1 MTLLLDIGN
10 SRVKW
15 AWLMDRHLE
24 RPGFA
29 LHRRR
34 DFDEVLTDLPLD
46 EPAPAAVLA
55 ASVAAPELTGALAH
69 AVKRCWGLT
78 MQLATTESA
87 ACGVRCGYTDPRQLG
102 VDRWMAILGAHLH
115 HQTPVCVVNAGTAV
129 TIDLLRTDGEH
140 LGGLI
145 VPGLGLMQEVL
156 QRDTGRIEAA
166 TRLVVQNGPA
176 GAGPGR
182 DTASGMRNGALL
194 AISSLI
200 RDCVRRAND
209 PAFGATVVLTGGD
222 AETLMPELDGL
233 IVDHRPLL
241 VLEGLALRHG
251 GFGL

>member
-1 MTLLLDIGN
+1 MKLLLDIGN
-10 SRVKW
+10 SRLKW
-15 AWLMDRHLE
+15 AWLIDRHLQ
-24 RPGFA
+24 RPGLA

-34 DFDEVLTDLPLD
+34 DLDEVLTDLPLE

-55 ASVAAPELTGALAH
+55 ASVAAPELTGAVAD

-78 MQLATTESA
+78 MQLATTEGA
-87 ACGVRCGYTDPRQLG
+87 ACGVRCGYTEPRQLG
-102 VDRWMAILGAHLH
+102 VDRWMAILAAHRH

-145 VPGLGLMQEVL
+145 VPGLRLMQEVL
-156 QRDTGRIEAA
+156 QRGTGRIEEA
-166 TRLVVQNGPA
+166 TRLVVQTEPA

-194 AISSLI
+194 AVSSLI
-200 RDCVRRAND
+200 RDCVRRVNGPDA
-209 PAFGATVVLTGGD
+209 ASVVLTGGD
-222 AETLMPELDGL
+222 AEALMPELTGL
-233 IVDHRPLL
+233 SVDHRPLL

-251 GFGL
+251 EFEF